1 VVTIHFLQGFW
12 YRFLVDAFIYEKM
25 RGLEDEKLSEFLL
38 GSHLQLSFFKP
49 TGPEGVPELAGF

>member
-1 VVTIHFLQGFW
+1 M
-12 YRFLVDAFIYEKM
+12 DAFIYEKM